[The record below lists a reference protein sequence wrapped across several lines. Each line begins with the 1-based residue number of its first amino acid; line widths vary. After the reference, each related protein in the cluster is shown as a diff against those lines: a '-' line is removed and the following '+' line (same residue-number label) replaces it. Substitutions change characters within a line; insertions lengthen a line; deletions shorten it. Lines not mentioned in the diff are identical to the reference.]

1 MLVLATVA
9 ACGSSTKSGSAATP
23 STPSTD
29 AAAPTTDAATT
40 TTAAPARIT
49 FHGRRYCEV
58 LLVSPVNGTPTADVY
73 NSFPFNGCPAEK
85 WDVLDAAAT
94 ATSEG
99 VTLAVK
105 NGPRYWL
112 MDHVDK
118 AAGAE
123 TKPHKTFGGIE
134 MAFEATVVVGT
145 ADRTPYT
152 PHAVTRATTFTFDKG
167 NKVYELTA
175 ADGTKYVMQ
184 TYSQQVDPKLSEAD
198 LAGLAARLKLPAGWT
213 YSTRVLDDTLKV
225 VTVDQPAQV
234 LQDDLGNSYSQETA
248 A

>member
-1 MLVLATVA
+1 V
-9 ACGSSTKSGSAATP
+9 ATP
-23 STPSTD
+23 
-29 AAAPTTDAATT
+29 ATDAATT
-40 TTAAPARIT
+40 TTAAPTRIT

-58 LLVSPVNGTPTADVY
+58 LLVAPVNGTPTADVY
-73 NSFPFNGCPAEK
+73 NSFPLNGCPAEK
-85 WDVLDAAAT
+85 WDTLDAAAI

-134 MAFEATVVVGT
+134 MAFEATVVVGAGAT
-145 ADRTPYT
+145 TPYM

-175 ADGTKYVMQ
+175 PDGTKYVMQ
-184 TYSQQVDPKLSEAD
+184 TYSQQIDPKLAESD
-198 LAGLAARLKLPAGWT
+198 LVGLGTRLKVPTGWT
-213 YSTRVLDDTLKV
+213 YSFRVLSDTLKV